1 MLEFDCKTIYNYF
14 NRWYLK
20 LNTTKTV
27 TNFFHLN
34 NHEADNTLNIK
45 INDSKLPSNKTPK
58 YLGVYLDRTLTYRK
72 HLEES
77 TNKLKKRNFLIKKLT
92 ETTWGASP
100 SVLKICALALC
111 YSVAEY
117 CPLSGVTA
125 HTPKI
130 DTQLRQAMRI
140 ITGTLKYFPLSWLPM
155 LSYIAPPHL
164 RRELANQRQ
173 HNRLDSNEIEISLK
187 QIMKEA
193 LTTTRLKSR

>member
-1 MLEFDCKTIYNYF
+1 MLEFDYKTIYNYF

-20 LNTTKTV
+20 LNTTKTA

-77 TNKLKKRNFLIKKLT
+77 TNKLKKRNSLIKKLT

-117 CPLSGVTA
+117 CAPVWGHSSHTKNRHPTTPGNENHNWHSKILSTFLA
-125 HTPKI
+125 TNA
-130 DTQLRQAMRI
+130 QL
-140 ITGTLKYFPLSWLPM
+140 
-155 LSYIAPPHL
+155 HC
-164 RRELANQRQ
+164 
-173 HNRLDSNEIEISLK
+173 
-187 QIMKEA
+187 
-193 LTTTRLKSR
+193 TTTP